1 MLNHVTEKKSE
12 NKLGQVRALKKPP
25 SASLKNAVYDLS
37 KPHTVHKSGIG
48 RPAYDPR
55 AVTLLIL
62 RQFYVNKTD
71 RATNWIKKELNL
83 TQIPDRRTLNR
94 YRKRIT
100 PKYLSNLNKLILG
113 QMGAG

>member
-1 MLNHVTEKKSE
+1 MDLWGVRATTQVISGY
-12 NKLGQVRALKKPP
+12 KLGWSHFKNDYLENTYSLKKYT
-25 SASLKNAVYDLS
+25 SIYEL
-37 KPHTVHKSGIG
+37 
-48 RPAYDPR
+48 
-55 AVTLLIL
+55 
-62 RQFYVNKTD
+62 YVNKTD
-71 RATNWIKKELNL
+71 REYQNYLKSTDWIKKELNL